1 MNHLQRHLARLLVL
15 VAAVMATVLGG
26 ATPAVAHPL
35 STSAVLLDVGDQSVS
50 ATIELPLDELS
61 AARNDELTATTVLVP
76 STLTALRSYV
86 QAHMTATDAHARTW
100 STVVNGGSVEKV
112 DGVDALVLH
121 AMLTP
126 DSGSVGDFVLHY
138 DAVIDLLVSH
148 RVFVSG
154 RYGHTGAYTTLAML
168 SWQSTSVPVAS
179 AAPQPEQGF
188 VPSVRLGIEHIAA
201 GSDHLLFLIML
212 LLPAPLVAAGR
223 RWRRRAGATGANVR
237 RSIVRIVHV
246 VTAFA
251 IGHTC
256 TLVLGALGW
265 VELPTRLV
273 ESGIALSVLVSAIHA
288 VRPLVRRGEVLIA
301 GGFGLLHGLAF
312 ASLLGSLDL
321 ERSSLVTTLLGF
333 NIGIEL
339 TQLMVVALVMPSL
352 ILLSGH
358 PIYAVLRTALSATG
372 GLLAAGWLATRVGLI
387 PNNPLEPLGDLL
399 VDHPFALA
407 GGLGAIA
414 LALALQQR
422 VSAGGDT
429 VRVEAEPTAT
439 SPTDTTSSGLGT
451 AAARELDVALLPPH
465 GSRP

>member
-1 MNHLQRHLARLLVL
+1 MSPLQRRLTRLLVL
-15 VAAVMATVLGG
+15 VAAVMAVVTGC

-35 STSAVLLDVGDQSVS
+35 STSAVLLDVGNDVVT

-61 AARNDELTATTVLVP
+61 TARNQALTATTVLEP
-76 STLTALRSYV
+76 GTLAELRAYV
-86 QAHMTATDAHARTW
+86 QAHTSATDAQGRKW
-100 STVVNGGSVEKV
+100 STSVSGGSVKKV
-112 DGVDALVLH
+112 DGVDDLVLS
-121 AMLTP
+121 ATLTP
-126 DSGSVGDFVLHY
+126 ASGSVKDFVLHY

-154 RYGHTGAYTTLAML
+154 RYGHTGPYTTLAML
-168 SWQSTSVPVAS
+168 SWQSISVPVAS
-179 AAPQPEQGF
+179 VAPQPEQGF
-188 VPSVRLGIEHIAA
+188 VPAVRLGIEHIAA

-212 LLPAPLVAAGR
+212 LLPAPLVAIGR
-223 RWRRRAGATGANVR
+223 RWRRRPGTAAANAR
-237 RSIVRIVHV
+237 RSVLRIVHV

-273 ESGIALSVLVSAIHA
+273 ESGIALSVLVSAVHA

-301 GGFGLLHGLAF
+301 GGFGLLHGLSF

-321 ERSSLVTTLLGF
+321 GRSSLVTTLLGF

-358 PIYAVLRTALSATG
+358 PAYRVLRTGLAVVGA
-372 GLLAAGWLATRVGLI
+372 LLAAGWLGARIGLI
-387 PNNPLEPLGDLL
+387 PENPLEPLANLL
-399 VDHPFALA
+399 VDHP
-407 GGLGAIA
+407 IA
-414 LALALQQR
+414 LAVGLGVLALTLSTYRWIATRRTSKFIAQGGHSRSPAELR
-422 VSAGGDT
+422 VLATAPDPVGARRTTAPGG
-429 VRVEAEPTAT
+429 
-439 SPTDTTSSGLGT
+439 S
-451 AAARELDVALLPPH
+451 
-465 GSRP
+465 